1 MSWLSVWT
9 ATWNALRKVP
19 SWAYIAT
26 LLSGIVATHLATD
39 QRRVDAA
46 YARGRAQT
54 LQGAH
59 FDSVMVKTITDARKA
74 AAAHTDT
81 VLRVV
86 TRQVR
91 RVDSI
96 AIRIPDTLR
105 IAYPV
110 VDTLVIES
118 KALAVAVD
126 SLTRTLTAERN
137 ATALL
142 VSTLQRSVT
151 DARLETAR
159 LEAEA
164 IALRKRPTRFRA
176 FGYAVASAGAGFAL
190 GHK

>member
-1 MSWLSVWT
+1 MTFAAVWRLLRAVPASMYAGLGACAVFVT
-9 ATWNALRKVP
+9 VWALHVR
-19 SWAYIAT
+19 A
-26 LLSGIVATHLATD
+26 
-39 QRRVDAA
+39 VDAA
-46 YARGRAQT
+46 YLRGQQNT

-59 FDSVMVKTITDARKA
+59 FDSAMVKSITDARKA

-118 KALAVAVD
+118 KALVVAVD

-151 DARLETAR
+151 DARLVTAR

-190 GHK
+190 GRK

>member
-1 MSWLSVWT
+1 MTFAAVWRLLR
-9 ATWNALRKVP
+9 AVPASMYAGFGACVVFVAMWALHVR
-19 SWAYIAT
+19 A
-26 LLSGIVATHLATD
+26 
-39 QRRVDAA
+39 VDAA
-46 YARGRAQT
+46 YVRGQQNT

-96 AIRIPDTLR
+96 VVPDTIR
-105 IAYPV
+105 ERFPV

-118 KALAVAVD
+118 KALVVAVD
-126 SLTRTLTAERN
+126 SLTRTLATERH

-142 VSTLQRSVT
+142 VTTLRQSVT

-159 LEAEA
+159 LSAA
-164 IALRKRPTRFRA
+164 NLVLAKRPTRKHEIL
-176 FGYAVASAGAGFAL
+176 VALLSAGAGYAA
-190 GHK
+190 GAR

>member
-1 MSWLSVWT
+1 MTFTAVWRLLRGVPASLYAGLGACAVFVT
-9 ATWNALRKVP
+9 VWALHVRAVDG
-19 SWAYIAT
+19 AY
-26 LLSGIVATHLATD
+26 L
-39 QRRVDAA
+39 
-46 YARGRAQT
+46 RGQQNT

-118 KALAVAVD
+118 KALVVAVD
-126 SLTRTLTAERN
+126 SLTRTIATERT

-142 VSTLQRSVT
+142 VSTLRQSVT

-159 LEAEA
+159 LSAA
-164 IALRKRPTRFRA
+164 NLVLAKRPTRTR
-176 FGYAVASAGAGFAL
+176 AVAYALLSAGAGYAA
-190 GHK
+190 GTR

>member
-54 LQGAH
+54 LEGAH
-59 FDSVMVKTITDARKA
+59 FDSDMVATITQARRA
-74 AAAHTDT
+74 AVAHTDT

-96 AIRIPDTLR
+96 VVPDTIR
-105 IAYPV
+105 ERFPV

-118 KALAVAVD
+118 RALVVAVD
-126 SLTRTLTAERN
+126 SLTRTLVKERESTAFLV
-137 ATALL
+137 ATLE
-142 VSTLQRSVT
+142 RSVT
-151 DARLETAR
+151 DARLIAAR
-159 LEAEA
+159 LEAET
-164 IALRKRPTRFRA
+164 IALRKRPTRLRA
-176 FGYAVASAGAGFAL
+176 FGYAVASAGAGYAA
-190 GHK
+190 GAR